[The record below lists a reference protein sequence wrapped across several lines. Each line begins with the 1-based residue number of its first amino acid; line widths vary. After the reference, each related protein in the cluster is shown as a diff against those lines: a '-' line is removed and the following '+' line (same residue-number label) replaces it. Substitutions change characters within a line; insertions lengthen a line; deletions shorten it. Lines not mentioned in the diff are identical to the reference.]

1 MAALR
6 SEVRAASAVLKNQA
20 SGALSKMF
28 NRLKLTSFNHD
39 TNPHFG
45 LSVTPED
52 FQKIGQLSLRCRQS

>member
-39 TNPHFG
+39 TNPI
-45 LSVTPED
+45 SV
-52 FQKIGQLSLRCRQS
+52 